1 VIRVEGINGDQG
13 GEIMME
19 MEANFR
25 IVTPVFMSGSE
36 RSQAE
41 LREASIKGMLR
52 FWWRAL
58 SLGKLKSIE
67 EVKKREALIF
77 GSSETGQSNVQLM
90 LSLPENI
97 ETIEKGRILE
107 YDGGGVI
114 GPGARYLG
122 YGVIEAFGSA
132 KKRTKAGEVI
142 RPCLKAP
149 VNGVLRLLFKRGT
162 SEEDIKM
169 VEVALIAMSLFG
181 GIGSR
186 SRKGYGSFNLLEL
199 RHNDEAL
206 FSAPVD
212 IQDLK
217 AKIMNL
223 FKKYE
228 IIAYD
233 GRPEYTS
240 YSTETRIDIIE
251 TGKDPLRL
259 LNSVGEAMQMYRS
272 WGKDNKVNGKDAEK
286 NFKDDHDLARQAI
299 GQKVNKHPRR
309 VVFGLPHNY
318 FFSSIREKVDVSPE
332 RQERRASPLFIH
344 IQGLQNGQFAAVT
357 TIMPADFLPRNER
370 IVIGESTVSTF
381 VDFSVLHEF
390 LDGKDGHGRNRFPM
404 GDQVIGPAAQTEV
417 I

>member
-1 VIRVEGINGDQG
+1 
-13 GEIMME
+13 
-19 MEANFR
+19 MEAKFR
-25 IVTPVFMSGSE
+25 IVTPLFMSGSE
-36 RSQAE
+36 QSQAE
-41 LREASIKGMLR
+41 LREASIKGVLR

-58 SLGKLKSIE
+58 SLGKLKSIV

-77 GSSETGQSNVQLM
+77 GSSETGQSNAQLM
-90 LSLPENI
+90 LSLPEKT

-107 YDGGGVI
+107 YDRGGVV

-142 RPCLKAP
+142 RPCFKAP
-149 VNGVLRLLFKRGT
+149 VNGGLRILFKKGT
-162 SEEDIKM
+162 SGDDIKM
-169 VEVALIAMSLFG
+169 VEAALIAMGLFG

-186 SRKGYGSFNLLEL
+186 SRKGYGSFNLLDL
-199 RHNDEAL
+199 QRNDETL
-206 FSAPVD
+206 FSAPAD

-228 IIAYD
+228 IIANN
-233 GRPEYTS
+233 GRPEYTA
-240 YSTETRIDIIE
+240 YSTETRIDIIDAE
-251 TGKDPLRL
+251 KDPLRL
-259 LNSVGEAMQMYRS
+259 LNSIGEAMQMYRS
-272 WGKDNKVNGKDAEK
+272 WGKDNKVNGIDAEK
-286 NFKDDHDLARQAI
+286 RFKDDHDVARQAI

-370 IVIGESTVSTF
+370 IVIGESTVPTN
-381 VDFSVLHEF
+381 VDFSVLDEF
-390 LDGKDGHGRNRFPM
+390 LDGKDGQGRNRFPM
-404 GDQVIGPAAQTEV
+404 ANHVIRPAARIEV

>member
-1 VIRVEGINGDQG
+1 
-13 GEIMME
+13 
-19 MEANFR
+19 MEARFR
-25 IVTPVFMSGSE
+25 IVTPLFMSGSE
-36 RSQAE
+36 WSQAE
-41 LREASIKGMLR
+41 LREASIKGVLR

-58 SLGKLKSIE
+58 FFGKLKSIE
-67 EVKKREALIF
+67 DVKKREALIF

-90 LSLPENI
+90 LSLPEKI

-107 YDGGGVI
+107 YGDGGVV

-122 YGVIEAFGSA
+122 YGVIEAFRNA
-132 KKRTKAGEVI
+132 KKRTNAGEVI

-149 VNGVLRLLFKRGT
+149 VDGVLRLLFKRGT

-169 VEVALIAMSLFG
+169 VEAALIAMSLFG

-199 RHNDEAL
+199 RHNDEVL
-206 FSAPVD
+206 FSAPAD

-217 AKIMNL
+217 TKIINL
-223 FKKYE
+223 FKRYE

-233 GRPEYTS
+233 GRPQYTS

-272 WGKDNKVNGKDAEK
+272 WGKDNRVNGKDAER
-286 NFKDDHDLARQAI
+286 NFRDDHDLAWQAI

-309 VVFGLPHNY
+309 IVFGLPHNY
-318 FFSSIREKVDVSPE
+318 FFSSVRENVDVNPE
-332 RQERRASPLFIH
+332 RQKRRASPLFIH

-357 TIMPADFLPRNER
+357 TIMLADFLPRNER
-370 IVIGESTVSTF
+370 IIIGESAVPINI
-381 VDFSVLHEF
+381 DFSVLDEF
-390 LDGKDGHGRNRFPM
+390 LDGKNGQGRNRFPM
-404 GDQVIGPAAQTEV
+404 ANHVIGSEARLEV
-417 I
+417 V

>member
-1 VIRVEGINGDQG
+1 MI
-13 GEIMME
+13 E
-19 MEANFR
+19 MVANFR

-36 RSQAE
+36 RSEAE
-41 LREASIKGMLR
+41 LREASIKGVLR

-58 SLGKLKSIE
+58 ALGSLRSLE
-67 EVKKREALIF
+67 EVRKKEAQIF
-77 GSSETGQSNVQLM
+77 GSSETGQSKMQLM
-90 LSLPENI
+90 LLTPQVDI
-97 ETIEKGRILE
+97 LEKGKILE
-107 YDGGGVI
+107 YADGGVVGS
-114 GPGARYLG
+114 GARYLG
-122 YGVIEAFGSA
+122 YGLIEAFGSA
-132 KKRTKAGEVI
+132 KKKTKMGELI

-149 VNGVLRLLFKRGT
+149 VNGILRLLFKPGT
-162 SEEDIKM
+162 PEDDMRM
-169 VEVALIAMSLFG
+169 VEAALIAMGLFG
-181 GIGSR
+181 GVGSR

-199 RHNDEAL
+199 RRNHEAL
-206 FSAPVD
+206 FSAPAD

-228 IIAYD
+228 IIANN
-233 GRPEYTS
+233 GRPEYTA

-251 TGKDPLRL
+251 AGKNPLRL
-259 LNSVGEAMQMYRS
+259 LNSVGEAMQIYRS

-286 NFKDDHDLARQAI
+286 RFKDDHDLARQAI
-299 GQKVNKHPRR
+299 AQKVNKHPRR

-370 IVIGESTVSTF
+370 IVIGESTVPAN
-381 VDFSVLHEF
+381 VDFSVLDEF
-390 LDGKDGHGRNRFPM
+390 LDGKDGQGRNRFPM
-404 GDQVIGPAAQTEV
+404 VNHVIGSTARIGV
-417 I
+417 V

>member
-1 VIRVEGINGDQG
+1 MKESVIK
-13 GEIMME
+13 IMIK
-19 MEANFR
+19 MEARFR
-25 IVTPVFMSGSE
+25 IVTPLFMSGFE

-41 LREASIKGMLR
+41 LREASIKGVLR

-58 SLGKLKSIE
+58 ALGRLKSVE
-67 EVKKREALIF
+67 EVKKRENQIF
-77 GSSETGQSNVQLM
+77 GSSETGQSNIQLM
-90 LSLPENI
+90 LSLPERI
-97 ETIEKGRILE
+97 ETIEMGRILE
-107 YDGGGVI
+107 YDNNGGVA

-142 RPCLKAP
+142 RPCIKAP
-149 VNGVLRLLFKRGT
+149 VDGVLRILFKRGT

-169 VEVALIAMSLFG
+169 VEVALIAMGLLG

-199 RHNDEAL
+199 RRNDETL
-206 FSAPVD
+206 FSAPLD
-212 IQDLK
+212 IQELK

-223 FKKYE
+223 FKEYE
-228 IIAYD
+228 IIAYN

-272 WGKDNKVNGKDAEK
+272 WGKDNRVNGKDAEK

-299 GQKVNKHPRR
+299 GQRVYRHPRR

-318 FFSSIREKVDVSPE
+318 FFSSDREKVDVSPE

-344 IQGLQNGQFAAVT
+344 IQGMKNGQFAAVT

-370 IVIGESTVSTF
+370 IVVGESTVPTS
-381 VDFSVLHEF
+381 VDFRVLDEF
-390 LDGKDGHGRNRFPM
+390 LDGKDGQGRNRFPM
-404 GDQVIGPAAQTEV
+404 ADHVIWSAAKFGV